1 MGKVQKNN
9 LVIGAGMVGVCCAL
23 YLQRAGHQVTLIDQ
37 HEPGSQTSFGNAATF
52 ASYACIP
59 VNHPKL
65 IHNLPKLMLGADRP
79 LSVSPLYL
87 ARRLPW
93 MLSFLRHCRRDNV
106 DHTIRGLGALLRHAE
121 EASIALFQSSQVMDL
136 IKRQGT
142 LYLYAT
148 ENSLSAAQGDIKRRR
163 DQGVPITEITSRE
176 IQELEPHLAPT
187 FSGGIL
193 FNDGFQLIN
202 PKALIQRLTQ
212 SFIDDGGQFIRNKVC
227 SLKNMSNG
235 RLKIGTD
242 TNDLEA
248 KRVIIAAGAWSTQI
262 SGGCIDP
269 VPLDTERGYH
279 VMFPNDAW
287 LLNRPVGLADAGL
300 YISPLDN
307 GLRAAGTVELAGLNA
322 RPNQGRLNY
331 IESVV
336 RRVLPEASARGSD
349 WLGFRPTMPDSL
361 PVIGQSSRHSSVFYA
376 FGHHHI
382 GITLGGIT
390 GKLIQQLIDREPTTI
405 DLAPYSPNRF

>member
-1 MGKVQKNN
+1 MTKVKENN

-93 MLSFLRHCRRDNV
+93 MLNFLRHCRRDNV

-148 ENSLSAAQGDIKRRR
+148 ENSLSAAQDDIKRRR
-163 DQGVPITEITSRE
+163 DQA
-176 IQELEPHLAPT
+176 H
-187 FSGGIL
+187 
-193 FNDGFQLIN
+193 
-202 PKALIQRLTQ
+202 
-212 SFIDDGGQFIRNKVC
+212 
-227 SLKNMSNG
+227 
-235 RLKIGTD
+235 
-242 TNDLEA
+242 
-248 KRVIIAAGAWSTQI
+248 
-262 SGGCIDP
+262 
-269 VPLDTERGYH
+269 Y
-279 VMFPNDAW
+279 
-287 LLNRPVGLADAGL
+287 
-300 YISPLDN
+300 
-307 GLRAAGTVELAGLNA
+307 
-322 RPNQGRLNY
+322 
-331 IESVV
+331 
-336 RRVLPEASARGSD
+336 
-349 WLGFRPTMPDSL
+349 
-361 PVIGQSSRHSSVFYA
+361 
-376 FGHHHI
+376 
-382 GITLGGIT
+382 
-390 GKLIQQLIDREPTTI
+390 
-405 DLAPYSPNRF
+405 